1 MPTKPS
7 LTCRCQMSDNCGCIA
22 AVMFLLHRIPQLPYM
37 YNDID
42 FAEGL
47 PIQQQVNVLKR
58 QTVSRNRA
66 RITQPMIIS
75 TPQQFFSS
83 ISVGFLRTMFQT
95 VALSGSRG
103 ERQLFFDVSVT
114 VKPGTLLAVVGEN
127 GSGKTSFLRML
138 CGLLSPDKGAI
149 LWQGKDIR
157 QLKELYSAQ
166 LTYVGHLNGIK
177 DELTRVE
184 NLKVSACLAGDDSSG
199 GIVQKALDAVGL
211 GRPVHRL
218 PTRVL
223 SQGQKRRVALARLWL
238 SARPL
243 WLLDEPFASLDATAT
258 SYLTQQVQSHLNR
271 GGMVVVATHQE
282 IALPSDCIQHLRL
295 TR

>member
-1 MPTKPS
+1 
-7 LTCRCQMSDNCGCIA
+7 
-22 AVMFLLHRIPQLPYM
+22 
-37 YNDID
+37 
-42 FAEGL
+42 
-47 PIQQQVNVLKR
+47 
-58 QTVSRNRA
+58 
-66 RITQPMIIS
+66 
-75 TPQQFFSS
+75 
-83 ISVGFLRTMFQT
+83 MFQT

-103 ERQLFFDVSVT
+103 ERLLFSDVNVT

-138 CGLLSPDKGAI
+138 CGLLSPDGGTI

-177 DELTRVE
+177 DELTPVE
-184 NLKVSACLAGDDSSG
+184 NLTVSACLAGDESAG
-199 GIVQKALDAVGL
+199 AVVQKALEAVGL
-211 GRPVHRL
+211 VRPVHRL

-223 SQGQKRRVALARLWL
+223 SQGQKRRVSLARLWL
-238 SARPL
+238 STRPL
-243 WLLDEPFASLDATAT
+243 WLLDEPFASLDAAAT
-258 SYLTQQVQSHLNR
+258 SYLTQRLHTHLIN

-282 IALPSDCIQHLRL
+282 IAIPADSIQHLRL

>member
-1 MPTKPS
+1 M
-7 LTCRCQMSDNCGCIA
+7 A
-22 AVMFLLHRIPQLPYM
+22 
-37 YNDID
+37 
-42 FAEGL
+42 
-47 PIQQQVNVLKR
+47 VNVPGDVEITPADSRFQYYSALR
-58 QTVSRNRA
+58 QFIFFRPG
-66 RITQPMIIS
+66 RIS
-75 TPQQFFSS
+75 
-83 ISVGFLRTMFQT
+83 LNMFQT

-103 ERQLFFDVSVT
+103 ERQLFSDVSVT

-138 CGLLSPDKGAI
+138 CGLLSPDGGTI

-177 DELTRVE
+177 DELTPVE
-184 NLKVSACLAGDDSSG
+184 NLTVSACLAGDESAG
-199 GIVQKALDAVGL
+199 GAVPKALEAVGL
-211 GRPVHRL
+211 ARPVHRL

-238 SARPL
+238 SNRPL
-243 WLLDEPFASLDATAT
+243 WLLDEPFASLDVTAT
-258 SYLTQQVQSHLNR
+258 NYLTQRLHAHLNH
-271 GGMVVVATHQE
+271 GGMVVVATHQD
-282 IALPSDCIQHLRL
+282 IAIPPGFVQQLRL

>member
-1 MPTKPS
+1 
-7 LTCRCQMSDNCGCIA
+7 
-22 AVMFLLHRIPQLPYM
+22 
-37 YNDID
+37 
-42 FAEGL
+42 
-47 PIQQQVNVLKR
+47 
-58 QTVSRNRA
+58 
-66 RITQPMIIS
+66 
-75 TPQQFFSS
+75 
-83 ISVGFLRTMFQT
+83 MFQT

-103 ERQLFFDVSVT
+103 ERQLFSDVSVT

-138 CGLLSPDKGAI
+138 CGLLSPEGGVI

-177 DELTRVE
+177 DDLTPIE
-184 NLKVSACLAGDDSSG
+184 NLKVSAYLAGDDSSG
-199 GIVQKALDAVGL
+199 GIVQKALEAVGL

-258 SYLTQQVQSHLNR
+258 GYLTQQVQSHLNR

>member
-1 MPTKPS
+1 
-7 LTCRCQMSDNCGCIA
+7 
-22 AVMFLLHRIPQLPYM
+22 
-37 YNDID
+37 
-42 FAEGL
+42 
-47 PIQQQVNVLKR
+47 
-58 QTVSRNRA
+58 
-66 RITQPMIIS
+66 
-75 TPQQFFSS
+75 
-83 ISVGFLRTMFQT
+83 MFQA

-103 ERQLFFDVSVT
+103 ERLLFSNVSVT

-138 CGLLSPDKGAI
+138 CGLLSPDCGAI

-157 QLKELYSAQ
+157 QLKELYRAQ

-177 DELTRVE
+177 DDLTPVE
-184 NLKVSACLAGDDSSG
+184 NLKVSASLAGDESSG
-199 GIVQKALDAVGL
+199 TIVQKALEAVGL
-211 GRPVHRL
+211 GRPVHLL

-238 SARPL
+238 STRPL
-243 WLLDEPFASLDATAT
+243 WLLDEPFASLDAAAT
-258 SYLTQQVQSHLNR
+258 SFLTQRLQSHLSN

-282 IALPSDCIQHLRL
+282 IALPPDSVQHLRL